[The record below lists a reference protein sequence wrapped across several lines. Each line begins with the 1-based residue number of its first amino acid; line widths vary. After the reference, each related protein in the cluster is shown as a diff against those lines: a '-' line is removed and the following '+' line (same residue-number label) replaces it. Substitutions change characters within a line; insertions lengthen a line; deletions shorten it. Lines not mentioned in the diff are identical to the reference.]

1 MKAESIEIIDYTDSY
16 ESDFRRVNLEW
27 LDQFS
32 LKEELDV
39 VTLNNPREKI
49 LTPGGAIFLARA
61 GDEIVGSA
69 ALIHEHPGVYE
80 LAKMAVVPAWQGKG
94 VSNLL
99 MEKCLKKATELGA
112 QRIILYSHTS
122 LEKAIGLYKKY
133 GFEHVEV
140 KDSPFVTA
148 NVKMVLELK
157 KEI

>member
-1 MKAESIEIIDYTDSY
+1 MKSESVEIIDYADSY

-39 VTLNNPREKI
+39 ITLNHPREKI

-61 GDEIVGSA
+61 GDKIVGSA
-69 ALIHEHPGVYE
+69 ALIREHPGVYE
-80 LAKMAVVPAWQGKG
+80 LAKMAVIPAWQGKG
-94 VSNLL
+94 ISNLL
-99 MEKCLKKATELGA
+99 MEKCLRKATELGA
-112 QRIILYSHTS
+112 LRIILYSHTS
-122 LEKAIGLYKKY
+122 LGKAIGLYRKY

-140 KDSPFVTA
+140 KDSPFATA

-157 KEI
+157 KEN